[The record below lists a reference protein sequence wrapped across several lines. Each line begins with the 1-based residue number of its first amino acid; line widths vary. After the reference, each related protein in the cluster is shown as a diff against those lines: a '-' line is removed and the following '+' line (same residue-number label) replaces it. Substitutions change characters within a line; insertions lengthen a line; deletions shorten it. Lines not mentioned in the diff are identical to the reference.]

1 MAGRGTDIMLGG
13 NSEYLAKQEM
23 RKLKYTD
30 EEIEDAAAH
39 NETDD
44 KAILSAREKF
54 NELEKKF
61 DNEIKEEKEATI
73 IEIFEEMPWANYQ
86 DISQYVDCNM
96 NMVKKMRDKLIQ
108 MIASK
113 LSPDDYTSVEAI
125 KLVMLYKAI
134 SPEKLNEY
142 IIKDTLN
149 KLRFDMAFWDNN
161 KIKVKRK

>member
-1 MAGRGTDIMLGG
+1 
-13 NSEYLAKQEM
+13 
-23 RKLKYTD
+23 
-30 EEIEDAAAH
+30 
-39 NETDD
+39 
-44 KAILSAREKF
+44 
-54 NELEKKF
+54 
-61 DNEIKEEKEATI
+61 
-73 IEIFEEMPWANYQ
+73 
-86 DISQYVDCNM
+86 
-96 NMVKKMRDKLIQ
+96 

-161 KIKVKRK
+161 KIKSEEKIEKDVYISIKIYTSFLFIHLSTR

>member
-1 MAGRGTDIMLGG
+1 
-13 NSEYLAKQEM
+13 
-23 RKLKYTD
+23 
-30 EEIEDAAAH
+30 
-39 NETDD
+39 
-44 KAILSAREKF
+44 
-54 NELEKKF
+54 
-61 DNEIKEEKEATI
+61 
-73 IEIFEEMPWANYQ
+73 MPWANYQ

-161 KIKVKRK
+161 KIKAKRK

>member
-1 MAGRGTDIMLGG
+1 
-13 NSEYLAKQEM
+13 
-23 RKLKYTD
+23 
-30 EEIEDAAAH
+30 
-39 NETDD
+39 
-44 KAILSAREKF
+44 
-54 NELEKKF
+54 
-61 DNEIKEEKEATI
+61 
-73 IEIFEEMPWANYQ
+73 MPWANYQ

-96 NMVKKMRDKLIQ
+96 DMVKKMRDKLIQ

-149 KLRFDMAFWDNN
+149 KIENPFPISEFKYIFSILASP
-161 KIKVKRK
+161 